1 MRKKYIQLPKFYL
14 SYSQLALWLAD
25 KERYKELYFD
35 KRDELRTSNTGQA
48 YGKIVADALEH
59 GIDTGDLVTD
69 AAMLMLP
76 KYDLRDQEEQCEM
89 KTKDGIIPLLI
100 KPDTMDS
107 KTKAFREYKTGKNP
121 WTKRKAQEHIQ
132 LRYYAMGIYVK
143 YGVVTR
149 ETFLDWIET
158 EKAEDGTIRPTGR
171 VESFRV
177 QFILNDILQ
186 MMATTQRVAKE
197 IETAWACH
205 VPDKRLEWGEV
216 PKKFSKKT
224 T

>member
-1 MRKKYIQLPKFYL
+1 
-14 SYSQLALWLAD
+14 
-25 KERYKELYFD
+25 
-35 KRDELRTSNTGQA
+35 
-48 YGKIVADALEH
+48 
-59 GIDTGDLVTD
+59 
-69 AAMLMLP
+69 
-76 KYDLRDQEEQCEM
+76 
-89 KTKDGIIPLLI
+89 
-100 KPDTMDS
+100 
-107 KTKAFREYKTGKNP
+107 
-121 WTKRKAQEHIQ
+121 
-132 LRYYAMGIYVK
+132 MGIYVK